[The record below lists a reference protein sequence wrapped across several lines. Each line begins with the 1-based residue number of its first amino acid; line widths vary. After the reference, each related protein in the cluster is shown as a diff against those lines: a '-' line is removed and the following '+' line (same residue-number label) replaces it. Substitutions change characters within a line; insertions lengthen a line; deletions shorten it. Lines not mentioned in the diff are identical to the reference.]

1 MLNAWLLRLRET
13 SRLGSRCA
21 ESSTVDVY
29 VYLGDFAGAE
39 WTPISTHIQEAT
51 RGPWAGRRPTY
62 EESGP
67 FSTLG
72 LLDISSGRLV

>member
-39 WTPISTHIQEAT
+39 WTPISTHIQEA
-51 RGPWAGRRPTY
+51 AIY
-62 EESGP
+62 D
-67 FSTLG
+67 L
-72 LLDISSGRLV
+72 

>member
-39 WTPISTHIQEAT
+39 WTPISTHIQEAFGSVPT
-51 RGPWAGRRPTY
+51 DAIDNLINCKTGHISGVGANFLGPA
-62 EESGP
+62 
-67 FSTLG
+67 
-72 LLDISSGRLV
+72 